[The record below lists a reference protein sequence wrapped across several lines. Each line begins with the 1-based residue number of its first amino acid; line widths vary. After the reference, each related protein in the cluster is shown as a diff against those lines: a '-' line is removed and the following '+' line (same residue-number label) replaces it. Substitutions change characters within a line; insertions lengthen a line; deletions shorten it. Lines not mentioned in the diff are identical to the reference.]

1 MKGIADDKR
10 AIDELATAGLTAFF
24 SGLIADMAALYPDG
38 CLRDK
43 KALLVH
49 SSLSAFGFVPG
60 AERSVTEALVRSCA
74 RAGFTLIMP
83 AHGGNNRAGKD
94 CISMGRIPDYFRR
107 RRGTKRSSHPDL
119 SFCAFGPLA
128 KEVIKDH
135 RAQNGVGMKS
145 PTGKLY
151 RMDALVL
158 MLGTGFE
165 TCTVMHLAEY
175 AEAERLRAENMVPDT
190 VMCWC
195 RGKSWEEPAFYPERF
210 PSIGEAFEKEKPGHI
225 VIRPLPGEI
234 AQSNQA
240 GQEVAQRDLTLRELA
255 PRELAH
261 RPLARAMRIRELV
274 DFSIDR
280 YRYLR

>member
-128 KEVIKDH
+128 KEMLKDH
-135 RAQNGVGMKS
+135 RAQNGVGMDS
-145 PTGKLY
+145 PAGTLY
-151 RMDALVL
+151 RMDAIVL
-158 MLGTGFE
+158 MLGTGYE

-190 VMCWC
+190 VTCWSK
-195 RGKSWEEPAFYPERF
+195 GKSWEEPAFYPERF
-210 PSIGEAFEKEKPGHI
+210 PAIGEAFEREKPEQI
-225 VIRPLPGEI
+225 VIRLLPGEI
-234 AQSNQA
+234 AQSKQSEREPA
-240 GQEVAQRDLTLRELA
+240 LRAQAQRELS
-255 PRELAH
+255 H
-261 RPLARAMRIRELV
+261 RALARAMRIRDLV